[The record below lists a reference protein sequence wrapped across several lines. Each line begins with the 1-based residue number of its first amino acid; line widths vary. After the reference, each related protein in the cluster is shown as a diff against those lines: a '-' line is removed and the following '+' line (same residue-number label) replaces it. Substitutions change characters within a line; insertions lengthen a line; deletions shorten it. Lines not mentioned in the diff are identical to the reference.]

1 MSPCPITNQHLVSD
15 QLKKKQVTLM
25 SSKVEPKIWSGD
37 TGQWILC
44 FDKCQLTITWMCN
57 IKGCYKPMLHVSVQ
71 LQYHPKL
78 LPIYW
83 GFATADSPIKTALSP
98 HQRGGL
104 PKFQFL
110 RMVTILSDSAINAT
124 IVPMHPQAILHF
136 HHEKSDSQVFMSM
149 GLFGLKAIINP
160 AQAIEPSWTKF
171 QSNAIKPNP

>member
-1 MSPCPITNQHLVSD
+1 
-15 QLKKKQVTLM
+15 M

-37 TGQWILC
+37 TGQWIPC
-44 FDKCQLTITWMCN
+44 FDRCQLTITWMCN

-160 AQAIEPSWTKF
+160 AQSIEPSWTKF
-171 QSNAIKPNP
+171 QSNTIKPNP